1 MKKSENLIA
10 TVLAV
15 YAIILTLCIAI
26 YAIFKSL
33 EVDITLATNL
43 LLWSAGIFA
52 PIAVLMT
59 YTNWREQKGSELIAA
74 QYKDLIIY
82 LKEYKAQTN
91 KLLALVLNNYLNELD
106 NEMIKKFLGPKIE
119 PCEIRRIWGSL
130 SPLRQNINDALSFIN
145 FNQDNK
151 KLGKLIDEYRELASK
166 IDSHIYGI
174 NNEEIY
180 HQLFR
185 IAFSEKLDELIEEM
199 YEYAL
204 YRKTLNF

>member
-59 YTNWREQKGSELIAA
+59 YTNWREQKGSELIVA
-74 QYKDLIIY
+74 QSKDLIIY

-130 SPLRQNINDALSFIN
+130 SPLRQNIKDALSFIN

-180 HQLFR
+180 HQFFR

>member
-1 MKKSENLIA
+1 
-10 TVLAV
+10 
-15 YAIILTLCIAI
+15 
-26 YAIFKSL
+26 
-33 EVDITLATNL
+33 
-43 LLWSAGIFA
+43 
-52 PIAVLMT
+52 
-59 YTNWREQKGSELIAA
+59 
-74 QYKDLIIY
+74 
-82 LKEYKAQTN
+82 
-91 KLLALVLNNYLNELD
+91 
-106 NEMIKKFLGPKIE
+106 MIKKFLGPKIE

-180 HQLFR
+180 HQFFR